1 VRRRRAPFRPA
12 GRTLPSLFLAFFL
25 GGVTGWWIHLTMSA
39 RQPAVLPAAG
49 PSLAPEPAAAARVLR
64 EPVDPETPGAAATSG
79 ESQSDAVV
87 EVRRHTLRLPIDGA
101 NASSME
107 GGFAEPRQGEPR
119 GHEAVD
125 MLAPRNTPVR
135 AVEDGKIAK
144 LFLSKAG
151 GNTIYQFDPSERF
164 CYYYAHLDHYAEGLH
179 EGQPVKKG
187 EVIGYVGTTGNAP
200 ANSPHLHF
208 AILKLGDDKRWWKGT
223 AIDPFLVFRP

>member
-12 GRTLPSLFLAFFL
+12 GRTLPSLFLAFVL
-25 GGVTGWWIHLTMSA
+25 GGISGWWVHLTMSA
-39 RQPAVLPAAG
+39 IPGAALPLADPSVG
-49 PSLAPEPAAAARVLR
+49 PDAPPSAPLVREPDSEAPAAAATRG
-64 EPVDPETPGAAATSG
+64 EPE
-79 ESQSDAVV
+79 SDAVA
-87 EVRRHTLRLPIDGA
+87 ELRRHTLRLPVEGA
-101 NASSME
+101 KVSSME
-107 GGFAEPRQGEPR
+107 GGFAERRQGEPR

-125 MLAPRNTPVR
+125 ILAPRDTPVR

-179 EGQPVKKG
+179 EGQLVGKD

-200 ANSPHLHF
+200 ANTPHLHF